1 MSSPHT
7 LPEER
12 SGEWGFTLIEMLIAT
27 LLMGLILGALATV
40 TAQWMPN
47 WDRGMA
53 RLQRDERF
61 AFGLSRMVADL
72 SVAEPV
78 PVGNATHVVLF
89 DGAELG
95 LTFVRTAVGP
105 NTRPGLEVV
114 RCREAADRSG
124 PQLVRE
130 RALYTPSDGG
140 ALLRFTNP
148 MPLIGPPFRVTFS
161 YAGAD
166 GAWRSAWQNAVQL
179 PRSVRITVRDGI
191 TQQTLALSTA
201 ALLHV
206 DTPAECA
213 RDGKV
218 DQCLSKIAQ
227 EAQRPGSPGAGPSAG
242 PGAGAR

>member
-1 MSSPHT
+1 MSTPRT
-7 LPEER
+7 LPAER

-40 TAQWMPN
+40 TAQWLPN

-78 PVGNATHVVLF
+78 PAGNGTHVVLF

-95 LTFVRTAVGP
+95 ITFVRTAVGP
-105 NTRPGLEVV
+105 NTHPGLEVV
-114 RCREAADRSG
+114 RFREAADLSG
-124 PQLVRE
+124 PQLIRE
-130 RALYTPSDGG
+130 RALYVPSEPG
-140 ALLRFTNP
+140 ALLHFASP
-148 MPLIGPPFRVTFS
+148 VPLVGPPFRVTFA

-166 GAWRSAWQNAVQL
+166 GAWRSTWAGAVQL
-179 PRSVRITVRDGI
+179 PRSVRITVRDAV

-201 ALLHV
+201 ALVHV

-213 RDGKV
+213 KDGKV
-218 DQCLSKIAQ
+218 DQCLAKIAQ
-227 EAQRPGSPGAGPSAG
+227 EAQRPAGQAAGPSAG
-242 PGAGAR
+242 AGPR

>member
-1 MSSPHT
+1 MNASRT
-7 LPEER
+7 VLEER
-12 SGEWGFTLIEMLIAT
+12 NGEAGFTLIEMLIAT
-27 LLMGLILGALATV
+27 MLMGLILAALATV
-40 TAQWMPN
+40 TAQWLPN

-78 PVGNATHVVLF
+78 PTANAAHVVLF

-95 LTFVRTAVGP
+95 VTFVRTAVGP

-114 RCREAADRSG
+114 RFREVSDPAG
-124 PQLVRE
+124 PQLIRE
-130 RALYTPSDGG
+130 RALYTPSDRG
-140 ALLRFTNP
+140 ALLRFADP
-148 MPLIGPPFRVTFS
+148 VALIGPPFRVTFA

-166 GAWRSAWQNAVQL
+166 GFWHSTWASAVQL
-179 PRSVRITVRDGI
+179 PRRVRITVRDGI

-201 ALLHV
+201 ALVHV
-206 DTPAECA
+206 DTPAKCA
-213 RDGKV
+213 SAGNV
-218 DQCLSKIAQ
+218 DQCLSQMAQ
-227 EAQRPGSPGAGPSAG
+227 EAQRGAS

>member
-1 MSSPHT
+1 MSTPRT
-7 LPEER
+7 RPEER

-27 LLMGLILGALATV
+27 LLMGLILAALATV
-40 TAQWMPN
+40 TAQWLPN

-78 PVGNATHVVLF
+78 PAGNATHIVRF

-95 LTFVRTAVGP
+95 VTFVRTAVGP
-105 NTRPGLEVV
+105 NTHPGLEVV
-114 RCREAADRSG
+114 RFREASDPNG
-124 PQLVRE
+124 PQLIRE

-140 ALLRFTNP
+140 ALPHFTNAV
-148 MPLIGPPFRVTFS
+148 PLIGPPFRVTFA

-166 GAWRSAWQNAVQL
+166 GAWHSTWQSAVQL
-179 PRSVRITVRDGI
+179 PRSVRITVRDAV

-201 ALLHV
+201 ALVHV

-213 RDGKV
+213 RDGHV

-227 EAQRPGSPGAGPSAG
+227 EAQRGGSPGAG
-242 PGAGAR
+242 AR

>member
-1 MSSPHT
+1 MSTPRT
-7 LPEER
+7 RPEER

-27 LLMGLILGALATV
+27 LLMGLILAALATV
-40 TAQWMPN
+40 TAQWLPN

-61 AFGLSRMVADL
+61 AFGLSRVVADL

-78 PVGNATHVVLF
+78 PAGNATHIVWF

-95 LTFVRTAVGP
+95 VTFVRTAVGP
-105 NTRPGLEVV
+105 NTHPGLEVV
-114 RCREAADRSG
+114 RFREASDPNG
-124 PQLVRE
+124 PQLIRE

-140 ALLRFTNP
+140 ALPHFTSAV
-148 MPLIGPPFRVTFS
+148 PLIGPPFRVTFA

-166 GAWRSAWQNAVQL
+166 GAWHSTWQSAVQL
-179 PRSVRITVRDGI
+179 PRSVRITVRDAV

-201 ALLHV
+201 ALVHV
-206 DTPAECA
+206 DMPAECA
-213 RDGKV
+213 RDGHV

-227 EAQRPGSPGAGPSAG
+227 EAQRGGA
-242 PGAGAR
+242 PGAGAL